1 MRNTVAGLSDDL
13 SKNKLGQYAELMK
26 GWTTLDI
33 LNWASASFSKRI
45 TCATGFGPEG
55 CVLIDIIGRH
65 QLPIDLFTLDT
76 GLLFQETYTLKN
88 QLEHRYGIVIR
99 SVKPKLTVQEQA
111 NKLGQNLWDANPDL
125 CCETRKVAPLRET
138 LSAFDAWITAIR
150 REQTAARAHA
160 QVVEWDEK
168 FQLIKVNPIILWSN
182 EEVWKY
188 LHEHKVPYNSLHDE
202 NYPSIGCT
210 PCTSPVKHGENL
222 RSGRWRGK
230 SKSECGLHDLQR
242 FSA

>member
-1 MRNTVAGLSDDL
+1 MRNTVTGLSDGV
-13 SKNKLGQYAELMK
+13 SKNKLRQYAQSME
-26 GWTTLDI
+26 GWAALDI
-33 LNWASASFSKRI
+33 LKWASTSFSKRV

-55 CVLIDIIGRH
+55 CVLIDLIGRH

-88 QLEHRYGIVIR
+88 QVEHRYGIVIR
-99 SVKPKLTVQEQA
+99 SIKPKLTVQEQA
-111 NKLGQNLWDANPDL
+111 NKLGPNLWDAKPDL
-125 CCETRKVAPLRET
+125 CCEIRKVAPLRET
-138 LSAFDAWITAIR
+138 LSAFEAWITAIR
-150 REQTAARAHA
+150 REQTATRANA
-160 QVVEWDEK
+160 QVVEWDEN
-168 FQLIKVNPIILWSN
+168 FQLIKVNPLALWSN

-210 PCTSPVKHGENL
+210 PCTSPVKPGEGL

-230 SKSECGLHDLQR
+230 SKSECGLHDSQR
-242 FSA
+242 ISA